1 MDNKGFTLIEVL
13 AVVVILSLLVLL
25 VGRGVSGAIEASR
38 LRSEDVFVDKIA
50 SLIDDYL
57 DYVTLNSGSF
67 IEDDSSDV
75 IVFDKCYDYNG
86 LGECR
91 SDSSVSVKANLMKKD
106 DGSSITLRDL
116 VDTGLISE
124 DDLVNPRVNERCS
137 NLDNTEIYL
146 FKDSDYVYYYFVD
159 LSDSCKVREEVRD
172 NGEYVNIIN
181 TLPDNFCSESTGSLD
196 DGEVFSRSNSEILVS
211 ILGMDNALKICEGVS

>member
-137 NLDNTEIYL
+137 NLDDTEIYL

-172 NGEYVNIIN
+172 NGKYVNIIN
-181 TLPDNFCSESTGSLD
+181 TLPDNFFFVCT
-196 DGEVFSRSNSEILVS
+196 
-211 ILGMDNALKICEGVS
+211 

>member
-137 NLDNTEIYL
+137 NLDDTEIYL

-172 NGEYVNIIN
+172 NGKYVNIIN

-211 ILGMDNALKICEGVS
+211 ILGMDNTLKICEGVS